1 MEGRFTLLETLLINF
16 LFLLMPILVFL
27 LFFENK
33 LHYFNQFIA
42 FTLTTVSMILCMTF
56 PISLE
61 SGFIFDLRFIPFII
75 ASLFLEYKYTFL
87 LYIILNLYRFLIG
100 GDGLIQS
107 FMFSTLIFILV
118 SLCRERFVRLHS
130 YRKIYFTVGT
140 SFITMVLYL
149 VSLGIQTPLSREFWM
164 LSLHALLTHVLMT
177 MILMYLIE
185 QIFSNVK
192 AREVFLQTD
201 RFHLISELS
210 ASVAHEIRNP
220 LTVTNGFMQLLS
232 QCESIPVKEKSYID
246 YSLLELNRAERIVSD
261 FLAFSK
267 PQSNN
272 MVYSNFEAETEYAKN
287 VLLAYASMHKVDI
300 QLIFQNSLNKDY
312 DKNQIQQCL
321 INLYKNGIEAMKE
334 TGGIL
339 SVDVFEQKS
348 KILIK
353 IKDSGVGMT
362 SEELSRLGKPYYST
376 KEKGTGL
383 GMLMVYSS
391 IQKIRG
397 HIQVDSEKG
406 KGTTFSIC
414 IPI

>member
-1 MEGRFTLLETLLINF
+1 MVIIKSTIAVEGCFPLLETLLNNF

-75 ASLFLEYKYTFL
+75 ASLFLGYKYTFL

-130 YRKIYFTVGT
+130 YRRIYFTVGT
-140 SFITMVLYL
+140 SFITMVLYF
-149 VSLGIQTPLSREFWM
+149 VSLGMQTPLNREFWV
-164 LSLHALLTHVLMT
+164 LSLHALLTHVVMT

-232 QCESIPVKEKSYID
+232 QSESIPVKEKSYIE
-246 YSLLELNRAERIVSD
+246 YSLQELNRAEKIVSD

-267 PQSNN
+267 PQSK
-272 MVYSNFEAETEYAKN
+272 THG
-287 VLLAYASMHKVDI
+287 L
-300 QLIFQNSLNKDY
+300 FQ
-312 DKNQIQQCL
+312 
-321 INLYKNGIEAMKE
+321 
-334 TGGIL
+334 
-339 SVDVFEQKS
+339 F
-348 KILIK
+348 
-353 IKDSGVGMT
+353 
-362 SEELSRLGKPYYST
+362 
-376 KEKGTGL
+376 
-383 GMLMVYSS
+383 
-391 IQKIRG
+391 
-397 HIQVDSEKG
+397 
-406 KGTTFSIC
+406 
-414 IPI
+414 